1 MGTALA
7 SVVVQAAFFDLDKTV
22 IARASMVA
30 FGPSF
35 RRAGLL
41 SRWLVARALYA
52 QLVYLY
58 LGADE
63 ERMARMRTAVLRV
76 ITGWEQDQVVRIVED
91 TLEAVI
97 EPIVY
102 SEALELIGQHRAR
115 GHKVFIVSA
124 SPEEIV
130 APLARYLEVDEAIAT
145 RARLDDEGRYTGEVE
160 FYSYGPGKVEA
171 MRHVAERDGI
181 DLADSWAYSDS
192 ITDEP
197 MLGAV
202 GHPVAVNPDRDLT
215 RVARANGWE
224 IRRFD
229 RPVPLDR
236 DAKTTTP
243 TRVGVAVGSAA
254 LVGGAVAGGIALG
267 RRKVRPK
274 GPAPKLRRYGAS
286 LLRQHRGRRGR
297 RG

>member
-1 MGTALA
+1 MK
-7 SVVVQAAFFDLDKTV
+7 AAFFDLDKTV

-58 LGADE
+58 LGADA
-63 ERMARMRTAVLRV
+63 ERMARMRTAVLRIIV
-76 ITGWEQDQVVRIVED
+76 GWEQAHVTGIVED
-91 TLEAVI
+91 TLESVI

-102 SEALELIGQHRAR
+102 SEALELIHSHQEQ

-130 APLARYLEVDEAIAT
+130 APLARYLGVDEAIAT
-145 RARLDDEGRYTGEVE
+145 RARLDEEGRYTGEVE
-160 FYSYGPGKVEA
+160 FYAYGAGKVEA
-171 MRHVAERDGI
+171 MQRVARRDGI
-181 DLADSWAYSDS
+181 DLAESWSYSDS
-192 ITDEP
+192 ATDEP
-197 MLGAV
+197 MLDAV
-202 GHPVAVNPDRDLT
+202 GHPVAVNPDRDLA
-215 RVARANGWE
+215 RIARANGWE

-229 RPVPLDR
+229 RPVPLDAR
-236 DAKTTTP
+236 TRRTTP
-243 TRVGVAVGSAA
+243 TKVGVAVGTA
-254 LVGGAVAGGIALG
+254 LAVGGAAAGAIALG
-267 RRKVRPK
+267 RKKPPVPTLTRSGVS
-274 GPAPKLRRYGAS
+274 LR
-286 LLRQHRGRRGR
+286 RQHRGRRGR

>member
-1 MGTALA
+1 
-7 SVVVQAAFFDLDKTV
+7 VQAAFFDLDKTV

-58 LGADE
+58 LGADA

-76 ITGWEQDQVVRIVED
+76 IVGWEQAHVTQIVED
-91 TLEAVI
+91 TLESVI

-102 SEALELIGQHRAR
+102 SEALELLESHQRD

-130 APLARYLEVDEAIAT
+130 APLARFIGADEAIAT
-145 RARLDDEGRYTGEVE
+145 RARLDDDGRYTGEVE
-160 FYSYGPGKVEA
+160 FYAYGAGKVDA
-171 MRHVAERDGI
+171 MQRVARRDGI
-181 DLADSWAYSDS
+181 DLEESWAYSDS
-192 ITDEP
+192 VTDEP
-197 MLGAV
+197 MLRAV
-202 GHPVAVNPDRDLT
+202 GHPVAVNPDRDL
-215 RVARANGWE
+215 ARIAKENGWE

-229 RPVPLDR
+229 RPVPLDA
-236 DAKTTTP
+236 DARRTTP
-243 TRVGVAVGSAA
+243 TKVGVAVGTA
-254 LVGGAVAGGIALG
+254 LAIGGAAAGAVVLG
-267 RRKVRPK
+267 RRRAPRP
-274 GPAPKLRRYGAS
+274 GVTRSGVSLRR
-286 LLRQHRGRRGR
+286 LRRGR
-297 RG
+297 